1 MSIRGEEVAMFKN
14 REFKVGDEV
23 VDIYYGNGMV
33 TLADG
38 VLTEVSFEANQ
49 RQVRYYL
56 DGKINNTDAYPSLFH
71 RDNNPFEMA
80 GKRMEYAK
88 LAVDGT
94 PTPKPKINR
103 AELLEVVKAMLTNG
117 SLIEMTPEGVVANA
131 VRLLNDVNK
140 VCDGE

>member
-1 MSIRGEEVAMFKN
+1 MFKN
-14 REFKVGDEV
+14 KPFKVGDEV

-56 DGKINNTDAYPSLFH
+56 DGKINNTDAHPSLFH

-80 GKRMEYAK
+80 GKWQEYAK

-94 PTPKPKINR
+94 HTTPKPKIDR
-103 AELLEVVKAMLTNG
+103 AELISMVEHIRLYGTAKETVQMA
-117 SLIEMTPEGVVANA
+117 IE
-131 VRLLNDVNK
+131 LLNEVNK
-140 VCDGE
+140 ACNDTN